1 MSEMTTSSMRP
12 VRTLAVASGKGGVGK
27 TNLSVNLAVSLAEF
41 GQQVLLLD
49 ADLGLGNV
57 DVLLGL
63 KPEKNLSHVLS
74 GECGL
79 DDIVVTGPKGIRVVP
94 ASSGTQHLSQLSSA
108 ELASIVNAFG
118 AINDPIDTLIVDTSA
133 GVADNVLSFCR
144 AVHDVVV
151 VACDEPTSLA
161 DSYALVKILVN
172 ECDVD
177 RIHTVAS
184 MVSGEGQGAQTFR
197 TLDSVARQF
206 LGVGLKFLGEV
217 PDDRY
222 LRKAVRARRAVVDA
236 YPLSRAALAYR
247 QLAGAISRWPADDEL
262 SGQVQFFF
270 ERLVSVSSD
279 SQRVP
284 H

>member
-1 MSEMTTSSMRP
+1 MRP

-161 DSYALVKILVN
+161 DSLRAWSRYWSMSATSIGFIPSPVWCRVK
-172 ECDVD
+172 
-177 RIHTVAS
+177 
-184 MVSGEGQGAQTFR
+184 G
-197 TLDSVARQF
+197 
-206 LGVGLKFLGEV
+206 
-217 PDDRY
+217 
-222 LRKAVRARRAVVDA
+222 RARIRFARSTPLRGSFRRRAQV
-236 YPLSRAALAYR
+236 LGRGSRGPIPTKGS
-247 QLAGAISRWPADDEL
+247 AG
-262 SGQVQFFF
+262 
-270 ERLVSVSSD
+270 
-279 SQRVP
+279 
-284 H
+284 